1 MKVTLIIIFS
11 VFFNSIFS
19 QNYLN
24 YKLKNLSNIDS
35 IYVDSFNFYKVSN
48 LNINNFLNDTNSVII
63 EYSTWCRGLNDR
75 ESLIDS
81 LKKMNFNSKIYL
93 LTSDLN
99 TSIKENIKY
108 LRDNKLYYNVLY
120 LDFNIYNE
128 GNWGMKWIKFI
139 SGICPNITRDFFR
152 TINTTRFVLKKDK
165 DKIIFKGFSTQA
177 F

>member
-1 MKVTLIIIFS
+1 MKVILIIIFS

-19 QNYLN
+19 QKYLN

-81 LKKMNFNSKIYL
+81 LKKMNFKINQKYFFIVKWL
-93 LTSDLN
+93 L
-99 TSIKENIKY
+99 
-108 LRDNKLYYNVLY
+108 
-120 LDFNIYNE
+120 F
-128 GNWGMKWIKFI
+128 
-139 SGICPNITRDFFR
+139 
-152 TINTTRFVLKKDK
+152 KKK
-165 DKIIFKGFSTQA
+165 
-177 F
+177 